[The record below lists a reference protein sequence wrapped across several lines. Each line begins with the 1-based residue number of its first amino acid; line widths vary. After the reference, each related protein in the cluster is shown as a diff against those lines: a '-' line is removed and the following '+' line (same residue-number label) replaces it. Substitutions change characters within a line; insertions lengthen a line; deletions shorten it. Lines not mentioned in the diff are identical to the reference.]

1 MENVIL
7 VVEGKNDYS
16 RIKQIYP
23 NLDILITGGSAIS
36 EKFLSDLK
44 ELAKTNKI
52 VVFTDPD
59 FPGEKIRKTI
69 QEHVPNSEHVFIN
82 KQKAISRNNKKV
94 GVEHASIND
103 IISAL
108 EHVHF

>member
-52 VVFTDPD
+52 VVFTAP
-59 FPGEKIRKTI
+59 TLY
-69 QEHVPNSEHVFIN
+69 
-82 KQKAISRNNKKV
+82 
-94 GVEHASIND
+94 
-103 IISAL
+103 IISSKFCIFRCCAPPYVLAAL
-108 EHVHF
+108 LGR